1 MITSAQFALRILA
14 ALFAFGIATHGAAA
28 PGRADKA
35 ADAQPLAGLVTE
47 FFSSANQ
54 SVFVSFTRHWIH
66 PSQTITETNLTQ
78 KDGTILQFI
87 PFDHDYYAFI
97 RKDQYYL
104 IAHSVSN
111 SILSTSDFLKADSL
125 QGFDGEHYWFL
136 SLNKPHGWKDETNGG
151 TDEIQKERT
160 FSFNRLE
167 LIPAKEGQRNPGD
180 PKMDVQLA
188 SQLGLVRE
196 FSSVAQ
202 LGYPELLEPHVL
214 RSGDS
219 LTLQL
224 RVGGQISA
232 VIKGKQ
238 NHPSR
243 IEYSMNDRR
252 ISLASDLDYSKNTI
266 TINRTL
272 DGHKVF
278 EAEYRV
284 FSMSLPDK
292 NTDSNLFSW
301 RRYIDAAGNVMSTM
315 SEDNSTYEVKI
326 LPNGT
331 IKPGTAS
338 IHQNT
343 HLPPYRNWVLGAF
356 VILSFSA
363 PVLFKWMTGINKK
376 Q

>member
-1 MITSAQFALRILA
+1 
-14 ALFAFGIATHGAAA
+14 
-28 PGRADKA
+28 
-35 ADAQPLAGLVTE
+35 
-47 FFSSANQ
+47 
-54 SVFVSFTRHWIH
+54 
-66 PSQTITETNLTQ
+66 
-78 KDGTILQFI
+78 
-87 PFDHDYYAFI
+87 
-97 RKDQYYL
+97 
-104 IAHSVSN
+104 
-111 SILSTSDFLKADSL
+111 
-125 QGFDGEHYWFL
+125 
-136 SLNKPHGWKDETNGG
+136 
-151 TDEIQKERT
+151 
-160 FSFNRLE
+160 
-167 LIPAKEGQRNPGD
+167 
-180 PKMDVQLA
+180 
-188 SQLGLVRE
+188 
-196 FSSVAQ
+196 
-202 LGYPELLEPHVL
+202 
-214 RSGDS
+214 
-219 LTLQL
+219 
-224 RVGGQISA
+224 
-232 VIKGKQ
+232 
-238 NHPSR
+238 
-243 IEYSMNDRR
+243 MNDRR

-284 FSMSLPDK
+284 LSMSLPDK